1 MPKSRP
7 LLPIFLRNTRWGV
20 LVNVMFEV
28 EMCYYYICNRNKLPH
43 VSLFPASFLSS
54 LTLLGL
60 PAEVYSQ
67 GTQFLAI
74 IFFLPVMSCVVGQVF
89 LPTFHNL
96 QLQSSYTYLQ
106 LRFNKTVRFQ
116 TLHTLDTKHWTLKI
130 EHKALNIRE

>member
-1 MPKSRP
+1 MI
-7 LLPIFLRNTRWGV
+7 IFPSEINH
-20 LVNVMFEV
+20 
-28 EMCYYYICNRNKLPH
+28 YICNVIKCSL
-43 VSLFPASFLSS
+43 LFPASFLSS

-106 LRFNKTVRFQ
+106 LRFNKTVRVYK
-116 TLHTLDTKHWTLKI
+116 LHIKH
-130 EHKALNIRE
+130 

>member
-106 LRFNKTVRFQ
+106 LRFNKTVRFY
-116 TLHTLDTKHWTLKI
+116 TLCILNTNI
-130 EHKALNIRE
+130 EY